1 MYKEE
6 QDYGELPWPAYLLN
20 DSILPSR
27 DIDWEVLYSCSLS
40 GALLETS
47 AYVNHEE
54 MKA

>member
-6 QDYGELPWPAYLLN
+6 QDYGELLWPAYLLKN
-20 DSILPSR
+20 SAITGYRS
-27 DIDWEVLYSCSLS
+27 WEVLYSCSLS